1 MDTASGTGL
10 GDPGP
15 EDSLGADPTVVRLRA
30 AVQPLGDDIWIA
42 GNLPGGDDDRDDDVQ
57 PLR

>member
-1 MDTASGTGL
+1 
-10 GDPGP
+10 
-15 EDSLGADPTVVRLRA
+15 VRLRA